1 MPFFQGPAL
10 DRIMVTKEE
19 QMQLE
24 DMIARIKAHPR
35 IGEAGMILCHNG
47 IVRGTSRDGGKVSEI
62 RVKARHGILAELIA
76 EIKSRPGIIEVLAEL
91 HEGTLKVGED
101 IMVVAIAGD
110 TRDNVFP
117 ALQYLIQQIKQQITE
132 KEEVMP

>member
-1 MPFFQGPAL
+1 M
-10 DRIMVTKEE
+10 K
-19 QMQLE
+19 LE

-47 IVRGTSRDGGKVSEI
+47 IVRGTSRNGGKVSEI
-62 RVKARHGILAELIA
+62 RVKARHGILAELLA

-91 HEGTLKVGED
+91 NEGTLKVGED

-110 TRDNVFP
+110 MRENVFP

-132 KEEVMP
+132 KEEILP